1 MIPNLSF
8 QYGVSEIMDLIDGET
23 SRHAAFLRFQDGG
36 SAYDT
41 LKIHTNEVPTVTG
54 FIEDAFRTIL
64 TRFDGEGRYRR
75 ETRTDDE
82 ENETEYH
89 VLSFYLPDFDSDLY
103 NSATDEARRYVV
115 ISATARWLMSRS
127 FGEYAKLIAADS
139 EASMNRLIDML
150 RTRKFPLD

>member
-8 QYGVSEIMDLIDGET
+8 QYGVSEIMDLIDGEI

-103 NSATDEARRYVV
+103 NSRFIKAILINT
-115 ISATARWLMSRS
+115 S
-127 FGEYAKLIAADS
+127 AKLIAADS
-139 EASMNRLIDML
+139 EASMSRLIDML
-150 RTRKFPLD
+150 RTRKYPID

>member
-1 MIPNLSF
+1 MKPNLSF
-8 QYGVSEIMDLIDGET
+8 EYETGEIFGLVDAET

-41 LKIHTNEVPTVTG
+41 LKIHTNDIPTARG

-75 ETRTDDE
+75 ETRTDED

-103 NSATDEARRYVV
+103 NSATDEIRRYVV
-115 ISATARWLMSRS
+115 VSVSARWLMARS
-127 FGEYAKLIAADS
+127 FGEYAQMVASDS
-139 EASMNRLIDML
+139 EASMNRLVDML
-150 RTRKFPLD
+150 RTRKFPIE

>member
-23 SRHAAFLRFQDGG
+23 SRHAAFLRYQDG
-36 SAYDT
+36 SIAYDD
-41 LKIHTNEVPTVTG
+41 LKVHTNEKPTVEG
-54 FIEDAFRTIL
+54 FVSDSFRTVL
-64 TRFDGEGRYRR
+64 TRFDGEGKY
-75 ETRTDDE
+75 EVDNGMHT
-82 ENETEYH
+82 
-89 VLSFYLPDFDSDLY
+89 LSFYLPDFDTDLTTP
-103 NSATDEARRYVV
+103 ATDEIRRYVV

-150 RTRKFPLD
+150 RTRKYPLD